1 MGMGLSIVRSIV
13 EAHGGTVRA
22 ANDAGRG
29 AVFEV
34 TLPPYRP
41 SAGD

>member
-1 MGMGLSIVRSIV
+1 VRSIV

-22 ANDAGRG
+22 SNDASEG

-34 TLPPYRP
+34 TLPPYR

>member
-1 MGMGLSIVRSIV
+1 MGLSIVRSIV

-34 TLPPYRP
+34 TLPPYR
-41 SAGD
+41 AVAED